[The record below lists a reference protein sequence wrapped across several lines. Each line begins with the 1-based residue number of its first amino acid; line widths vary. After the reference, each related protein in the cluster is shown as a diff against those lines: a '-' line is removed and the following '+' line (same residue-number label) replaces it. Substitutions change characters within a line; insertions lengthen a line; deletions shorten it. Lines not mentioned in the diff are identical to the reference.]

1 MSLTLSPGGHPPLS
15 EIALREKLVD
25 ILKSDPA
32 IRKTVQIF
40 RSKKEV
46 GTLNA
51 LLGEWKFDKDFDV
64 TEEPVLRKGES
75 ELCVDL
81 FQGIRPDIVLS
92 SKHSGQNRIII
103 EAKIHADLTRIEPH
117 ESQLLSYFLHLLV
130 TSDRKPKGIVDI
142 PRGFFLAAP
151 SSWFENEKKSR
162 PWHRLVNH
170 YGPLAD
176 QFNIILGEIRTDD
189 LV

>member
-15 EIALREKLVD
+15 EIALQEKLVD
-25 ILKSDPA
+25 ILKADPA
-32 IRKTVQIF
+32 MRKTVQIF
-40 RSKKEV
+40 RSKKEA
-46 GTLNA
+46 GTLND

-64 TEEPVLRKGES
+64 TEEPVLRKEES
-75 ELCVDL
+75 ELCLDL
-81 FQGIRPDIVLS
+81 FWGIKPDIVLC
-92 SKHSGQNRIII
+92 SKRSGQNRIII
-103 EAKIHADLTRIEPH
+103 EAKIHAAFTRTETH
-117 ESQLLSYFLHLLV
+117 ESQVLSYFLHLLV

-162 PWHRLVNH
+162 PWHDFVNH

-176 QFNIILGEIRTDD
+176 QFNIKLGEIRAED
-189 LV
+189 L

>member
-1 MSLTLSPGGHPPLS
+1 MSLTLSPGGHLLLS
-15 EIALREKLVD
+15 EIALQQKLVD

-32 IRKTVQIF
+32 TRKTVHIF

-46 GTLNA
+46 GTLND
-51 LLGEWKFDKDFDV
+51 LLGECQWNRDFV
-64 TEEPVLRKGES
+64 LEEEVVLRKKES

-81 FQGIRPDIVLS
+81 FGGITPDIVLC
-92 SKHSGQNRIII
+92 SKRSGQNRIII
-103 EAKIHADLTRIEPH
+103 EAKIHAALTRTETH
-117 ESQLLSYFLHLLV
+117 ESQVLSYFLHLLV

-151 SSWFENEKKSR
+151 SSWFKNEKKSR
-162 PWHRLVNH
+162 PWHGFVNH

-176 QFNIILGEIRTDD
+176 QFNIKLGEIRADD
-189 LV
+189 L